1 MKRENNRDRKRG
13 YCESLFS
20 PDSLNFLK
28 LKNFPKT
35 KVQNSCRE
43 NAKRYYCCAFLFF
56 LSANIWRF
64 RGMNTFEEE
73 GRGGKKN
80 EKKQGT
86 WKDGWNQ
93 YVPDYKERV
102 DVIERQQKSRKA
114 MVTRNDW
121 LSGISNKK
129 PRKYVRKEARFI
141 SVDISI

>member
-1 MKRENNRDRKRG
+1 MKRENNRDRKRD

-35 KVQNSCRE
+35 KVQTVAEKMRKDTT
-43 NAKRYYCCAFLFF
+43 ARIPFF

-64 RGMNTFEEE
+64 RGTNTFEEE

>member
-43 NAKRYYCCAFLFF
+43 NAKRYYCAHSFF
-56 LSANIWRF
+56 SFGQYLTIQRNEYI
-64 RGMNTFEEE
+64 RGRGE
-73 GRGGKKN
+73 GGKKN